1 VRAPARGGGR
11 PLTPRGTDWS
21 LAALVA
27 ALAASGGLVLW
38 AGSPGRSWVYA
49 SHALAGFALAFV
61 LVHKLRRV
69 ARRIGTRRAGTLA
82 LAVVALTLVS
92 GLAWSTAGPIS
103 LAGFT
108 LLAWHDALG
117 AALAAAV
124 LVHALA
130 RHPHGPR
137 VRDFA
142 GRRELLRMGAVG
154 LVAVA
159 AWRLQALIAPARRFT
174 GSYAAASF
182 SANDFPTTS
191 WVADRPRPL
200 GPSRAVRVTGNVAA
214 PLALAPTELRGDA
227 LEATLDCTGGFY
239 SRQRWRGMRLDR
251 VLARAGPLGDHV
263 RVVSHTGYRWSF
275 HRQDWRRLLLATHVG
290 DEPLSHGHGAPVRL
304 VVPGRRGF
312 QWVKWVVELE
322 VGDAP
327 DLGAPASTVW
337 SSFTR
342 EGRGAA

>member
-1 VRAPARGGGR
+1 
-11 PLTPRGTDWS
+11 
-21 LAALVA
+21 VA
-27 ALAASGGLVLW
+27 ALAASGALVLW

-49 SHALAGFALAFV
+49 AHAVAGFALAFV

-69 ARRIGTRRAGTLA
+69 ARRVGTRPAGTLA
-82 LAVVALTLVS
+82 LGLVAVALGTGLV
-92 GLAWSTAGPIS
+92 WSTVGSIS
-103 LAGFT
+103 LGGFE

-117 AALAAAV
+117 AVLAAAV
-124 LVHALA
+124 LAHALA
-130 RHPHGPR
+130 RRPRRPR

-154 LVAVA
+154 VGAVV
-159 AWRLQALIAPARRFT
+159 AWRLQGLLAPRRRFT
-174 GSYAAASF
+174 GSYPASSF
-182 SANDFPTTS
+182 SANGFPTTS

-200 GPSRAVRVTGNVAA
+200 GASRSVRVTGDVAT
-214 PLALAPTELRGDA
+214 PLALAPAELSGHA

-239 SRQRWRGMRLDR
+239 SRQRWGGMRLDR
-251 VLARAGPLGDHV
+251 LLRRAGARGHHV

-275 HRQDWRRLLLATHVG
+275 HRRDWRRLLLATHVG
-290 DEPLSHGHGAPVRL
+290 GEPLSHGHGAPVRL
-304 VVPGRRGF
+304 VAPGRRGF

-322 VGDAP
+322 VHDGP

-337 SSFTR
+337 SSFTP